1 MDFSLVVVC
10 GLFVVVAS
18 LIAEHVLQDM
28 RASAVIAH
36 WLSSCGS
43 WAQEHRSIVVAQELS
58 CGIVLDQGLK
68 LCLLH
73 RQVDSS
79 SLSHRGSPHMHF
91 VFEGSIKRRSSKAV
105 ISSIP

>member
-58 CGIVLDQGLK
+58 CGIVLDHGSSP
-68 LCLLH
+68 CLIH
-73 RQVDSS
+73 WHVDSLL
-79 SLSHRGSPHMHF
+79 LSHQGSLAF
-91 VFEGSIKRRSSKAV
+91 VDLIGIVYYTFFSA
-105 ISSIP
+105 